1 MFSKED
7 EMRVNVYYQTLDQLI
22 AGLNLRFNQE
32 TLKMIECIG
41 HLLKLE
47 TDSDDILLLSFV
59 FDLNAA
65 NLKTEI
71 CLLKQSSD
79 LTESNKSNCEK
90 WMDWLTI
97 SGTNREVMFVIYL
110 KL

>member
-1 MFSKED
+1 MLKKRKVSSKIDTVTNQHFMFSKED
-7 EMRVNVYYQTLDQLI
+7 EMRVNVYYQTLDQFI

-32 TLKMIECIG
+32 TLKMIECMG

-47 TDSDDILLLSFV
+47 TDSDDIFLFSSL

-71 CLLKQSSD
+71 FLLK
-79 LTESNKSNCEK
+79 
-90 WMDWLTI
+90 
-97 SGTNREVMFVIYL
+97 
-110 KL
+110 